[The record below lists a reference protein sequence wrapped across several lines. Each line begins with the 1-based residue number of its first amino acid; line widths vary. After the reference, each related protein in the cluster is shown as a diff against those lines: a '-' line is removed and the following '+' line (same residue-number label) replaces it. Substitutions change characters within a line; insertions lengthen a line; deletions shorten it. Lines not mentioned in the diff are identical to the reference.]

1 MDSLHSRKLQED
13 MDAPPPY
20 EAEVST
26 AHLCKTLAKCVPPP
40 PVPVLNIVIQ
50 VVGSRGDVQPFV
62 ALGQELRQHGHRVR
76 IATHNTFDKFVRDSG
91 LEFYP
96 IGGDP
101 AELMAYM
108 VKNPGLIPSMKSL
121 KAGDI
126 QRKRSMVAEMLDGC
140 WRSCIDADPTT
151 AAPFVADAIIA
162 NPPSFAHI
170 HCAQALGVPVQ
181 LMFTMPWSN
190 TRAFPHP
197 LASIVTKNTA
207 VNPEI
212 VNYIS
217 YSVVEWMT
225 WQGLGDVINE
235 WRASIDLEPVPLSEG
250 PGLARTLEIPF
261 TYCWSPALVPKPADW
276 PSYIDVCGFFFRSP
290 PEYSPDPELAD
301 FLANGP
307 PPIYIG
313 FGSIVI
319 DEPDRL
325 TAMILKAVRATGVR
339 AIISKGWSDLGGRGQ
354 LQFQDENV
362 NYLGDCP
369 HEWLFQ
375 NVAAVVHHG
384 GAGTTACGLVNG
396 RPTFI
401 VPFFGDQPFWGDMVG
416 AAGAGPSP
424 VFHKLLTAEKLAEA
438 IKFCMTPDAVNAAQ
452 DLASR
457 MKMDSG
463 VASAV
468 QSFHNNLPNE
478 KLRCDLLPTESAS
491 WTYET
496 PKGRLKISRLAAEVL
511 SDRLKIS
518 PRNLQPHHT
527 NSIIIETRRWDP
539 VSASTSA
546 AMTMS
551 ADLVRDTVNIVKMP
565 VQAYQKSRT
574 KLDAASTAA
583 DSSLPAEIHPPHS
596 TNRSSVGSSGV
607 PIPYTTNSRNC
618 MSAIG
623 LATSAS
629 IGGVSKLVGHCTRA
643 TYVDVPLAITEGLR
657 AVPKFYGGAV
667 RDYGHVTDW
676 KSGFSKAG
684 KHMVFG
690 IADGLVDLCMEPVV
704 GGRKEGGLGV
714 MKGVGKGLVSITTK
728 VSSAALG
735 IVAYPGQGIYQ
746 SIRTTVH
753 SHTRQVIAQ
762 ARREEG
768 VYRSK
773 NLVDRKA
780 KTSAILAAFES
791 FRSKP
796 S

>member
-1 MDSLHSRKLQED
+1 MADNGRFTLDIDSS
-13 MDAPPPY
+13 
-20 EAEVST
+20 
-26 AHLCKTLAKCVPPP
+26 LCKTLAKCVPPP
-40 PVPVLNIVIQ
+40 PGDGSILDSESKAYSRLSPSPASVINALQQRHASSTEVPALNIVIQ

-91 LEFYP
+91 LKFYP

-276 PSYIDVCGFFFRSP
+276 PSYIGLDILPPTWRTSAHDLLDVCGFFFRSP

-362 NYLGDCP
+362 IYLGDCP

-438 IKFCMTPDAVNAAQ
+438 IEFCMTPDALNAAQ

-457 MKMDSG
+457 MKLESG
-463 VASAV
+463 VSSAV

-629 IGGVSKLVGHCTRA
+629 IGGVGKLVGHCTRA

-728 VSSAALG
+728 VSSGQSAPG
-735 IVAYPGQGIYQ
+735 YPAY
-746 SIRTTVH
+746 
-753 SHTRQVIAQ
+753 TRIDSRMQII
-762 ARREEG
+762 G
-768 VYRSK
+768 
-773 NLVDRKA
+773 
-780 KTSAILAAFES
+780 
-791 FRSKP
+791 
-796 S
+796 